1 MTEAVAKLY
10 SETMTID
17 KKLLATLRCPVTK
30 RPLRL
35 MTREAVDKLNR
46 AIGEGQVH
54 FADGR
59 PVQNAIDHALV
70 TDNTTN
76 VYTIDDGI
84 PVMFE
89 DDSIPCAQ
97 LGDLLD

>member
-1 MTEAVAKLY
+1 
-10 SETMTID
+10 MTID

-35 MTREAVDKLNR
+35 MHRDKTAKLNH
-46 AIGEGQVH
+46 AIDNGQVH

-59 PVQNAIDHALV
+59 RVTESYNDALI
-70 TDNTTN
+70 TDNSSN
-76 VYTIDDGI
+76 IYRIDDGI

-89 DDSIPCAQ
+89 DESIPCAQ